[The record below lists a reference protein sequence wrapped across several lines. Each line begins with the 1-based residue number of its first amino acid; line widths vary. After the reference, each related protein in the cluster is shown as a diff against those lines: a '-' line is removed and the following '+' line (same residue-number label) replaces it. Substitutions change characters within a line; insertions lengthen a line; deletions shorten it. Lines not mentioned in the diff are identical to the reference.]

1 MPDFKKGLQNLG
13 RAMLLPVAA
22 MPLAGLIM
30 RLAAQDM
37 LNIPIIGA
45 AGNAVFGNLDILFAI
60 RVAIGFSK
68 TKDKGIPALTG
79 FLAII
84 TLKQGLEIIDK
95 TVNMGIFGGI
105 ISGLVAA
112 WTYNRFKDQK
122 LPMVFSYF
130 GGEKFPL
137 TMVMVFQTVAAFILG
152 YVWPLIQMGI
162 DQFAKLLMSMGALG
176 VGVFMF
182 LNRLLIPFGLHH
194 VMNTYVYYDMG
205 KYVAPNGQ
213 VFRGEITRFIN
224 GDPTAGLF
232 LSGFF
237 VVMMFGVPAI
247 CLAIYKAAY
256 KDQKK
261 MTKGIMGSGATT
273 SFIAGITEPVEF
285 TFMFVSPMLYVI
297 HAFYAGLAGIVCY
310 LMNVRI
316 GFTFGSSIIDYLI
329 NFRIATNPILILPI
343 GLVFFGLY
351 YFTFYYA
358 IKWKQIPTLGR
369 EEAVDYGETAGDEER
384 NLTMGNKNYAYTAK
398 KMLQAFGGK
407 ANISDAYSCNTR
419 LRVEVK
425 DPTVVNEQQ
434 IKQMGVSGII
444 KPTANN
450 FQVVVGLEVTYLMAE
465 FGKLLEGDDSDKPD
479 DPDKQDES
487 IGSVEPD

>member
-1 MPDFKKGLQNLG
+1 MGNIKKGLQNLG

-22 MPLAGLIM
+22 LPLAGLIM
-30 RLAAQDM
+30 RLAAEDM
-37 LNIPIIGA
+37 LNIPILMA
-45 AGNAVFGNLDILFAI
+45 AGNAVFGNLDILFAVG
-60 RVAIGFSK
+60 VAIGFAK
-68 TKDKGIPALTG
+68 AKDKGIPAMTG

-84 TLKQGLEIIDK
+84 TLKQGLQIIDK
-95 TVNMGIFGGI
+95 NISMGIFGGI

-112 WTYNRFKDQK
+112 WTYNRFKNQK

-137 TMVMVFQTVAAFILG
+137 TMVLVFQTISAFIFG
-152 YVWPLIQMGI
+152 YVWPVIQTGI

-176 VGVFMF
+176 VGIFMF

-205 KYVAPNGQ
+205 KYTAPNGE

-224 GDPTAGLF
+224 GDPRAGLF

-247 CLAIYKAAY
+247 CLAIYNAAY
-256 KDQKK
+256 KENKE

-273 SFIAGITEPVEF
+273 SFVAGITEPVEF
-285 TFMFVSPMLYVI
+285 TFMFISPMLYLI
-297 HAFYAGLAGIVCY
+297 HAFYAGLAGFICA
-310 LMNVRI
+310 LLNIRI

-329 NFRIATNPILILPI
+329 NFKIATNPILILPV
-343 GLVFFGLY
+343 GVAFFALY
-351 YFTFYYA
+351 YFTFYYV
-358 IKWKQIPTLGR
+358 IKLKNIPTLGR
-369 EEAVDYGETAGDEER
+369 EAAVEYGDEATADEED
-384 NLTMGNKNYAYTAK
+384 LSMGSKNYEYTAK

-407 ANISDAYSCNTR
+407 ENIEDAYSCNTR

-425 DPTVVNEQQ
+425 DPSVVDEQK

-444 KPTANN
+444 KPTDHN
-450 FQVVVGLEVTYLMAE
+450 FQVVIGLEVTYIMSE
-465 FGKLLEGDDSDKPD
+465 FGKLIDS
-479 DPDKQDES
+479 E
-487 IGSVEPD
+487 